1 MKMKLV
7 AVSVLA
13 TMMTAP
19 FAQTESMEL
28 KTDMDKVSYSI
39 GYDLG
44 INIAKKGIDI
54 NVRALALGIKRGMG
68 EGPQLLTDEQ
78 MKTTLMAFQK
88 QMMAKASVA
97 YEKSAKENQVKGQAF
112 LAENKKKAGVVT
124 TASGLQYK
132 VIKEGK
138 GAKPTVDDVVT
149 VDYTGTTIDGTV
161 FDTTEQ
167 TGGHPAT
174 FPLNQVIRGWT
185 EALQLMS
192 AGATYELVIPSP
204 LAYGPK
210 SAGETIGPNSTLI
223 FKVHL
228 ISIEAKKKGS

>member
-97 YEKSAKENQVKGQAF
+97 YEKSAKENQVKGKAF
-112 LAENKKKAGVVT
+112 LEENKKKPGVVM

-138 GAKPTVDDVVT
+138 GAKPTVNDVVT

-161 FDTTEQ
+161 FDSTEQ
-167 TGGHPAT
+167 AGGHPAT
-174 FPLNQVIRGWT
+174 FILSQVISGWI

-192 AGATYELVIPSP
+192 PGATYELVIPSN

-210 SAGETIGPNSTLI
+210 SAGEIIGPNSTLI

-228 ISIEAKKKGS
+228 ISIEQKKKGS